1 MSTTH
6 SDAPP
11 AAGAPHGTGPHGR
24 RQGDGSRPA
33 APHGPKHYTQQLLPP
48 WDELPGR
55 SAPPAAPPAGAKTG
69 AEAGAGAGAGDG
81 AGAGAGE
88 GDGAGGETATR
99 ARGRV
104 LSGIHHSFNGGTSPA
119 PAAAAA
125 AVAAQGDGTLTGLFS
140 LPSTGACALGPK
152 AAGAAGAGLFSLPST
167 GSRTLGVP
175 LPGVAELPLPPST
188 APQRPG
194 LTRQG

>member
-11 AAGAPHGTGPHGR
+11 AAGAPHGTRPHGH

-69 AEAGAGAGAGDG
+69 AEAGAGDG

-104 LSGIHHSFNGGTSPA
+104 LSGIHHSFNGGASPA
-119 PAAAAA
+119 PATPAAAAA
-125 AVAAQGDGTLTGLFS
+125 AAAAHGDGTLAGLFS
-140 LPSTGACALGPK
+140 LPSSGSCALGPK